1 MQTMD
6 VSDIK
11 KDAISLWF
19 GDDNTNFYGIELTDK
34 AYSKDGIVWHFAY
47 VNRNNPEEYW
57 SNQSKDCEYRV
68 VSWRKE
74 KSSNNDQK
82 LLLDPSLAVPQTKYW
97 KFHDNY
103 FDNGASGFGVWTN
116 TTSGVQTAERKVLLV
131 SFRSGL
137 SSIPSNIFMM
147 LE

>member
-1 MQTMD
+1 MD

-19 GDDNTNFYGIELTDK
+19 SDDNTNFYGTELTDK

-57 SNQSKDCEYRV
+57 NNQSKDCEYRV

-74 KSSNNDQK
+74 N
-82 LLLDPSLAVPQTKYW
+82 LAIM
-97 KFHDNY
+97 
-103 FDNGASGFGVWTN
+103 
-116 TTSGVQTAERKVLLV
+116 TTYIFLRKVLFGGNHTV
-131 SFRSGL
+131 
-137 SSIPSNIFMM
+137 I
-147 LE
+147 

>member
-19 GDDNTNFYGIELTDK
+19 SDDNTNFYGIELTDK

-57 SNQSKDCEYRV
+57 NNQSKDCEYRV

-74 KSSNNDQK
+74 KSSNNDDVYLLEEGSVWRQSYRDLDEAINMAMK
-82 LLLDPSLAVPQTKYW
+82 L
-97 KFHDNY
+97 
-103 FDNGASGFGVWTN
+103 
-116 TTSGVQTAERKVLLV
+116 AE
-131 SFRSGL
+131 
-137 SSIPSNIFMM
+137 
-147 LE
+147 